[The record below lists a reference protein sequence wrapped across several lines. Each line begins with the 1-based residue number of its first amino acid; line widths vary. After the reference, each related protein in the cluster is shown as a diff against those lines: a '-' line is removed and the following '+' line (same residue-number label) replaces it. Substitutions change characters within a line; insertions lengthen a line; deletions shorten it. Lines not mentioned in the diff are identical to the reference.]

1 MELLLALC
9 LFWLPWIASRDAE
22 ANPETAYLQYPFL
35 VCGYVLSIPFFVAL
49 YQAFILLTYIDRN
62 KAFSEVSV
70 NAFRYIKYCAITIS
84 TLIVLGIIF
93 VVLFIEGDVAGV
105 IGLGLMCTFASSV
118 IASFAA
124 VLQKLLKEAIDK
136 KSENALT
143 V

>member
-1 MELLLALC
+1 MKRKQGSIIFLKLVIFLIGITVLALC

-49 YQAFILLTYIDRN
+49 YQAFKLLTYIDWN

-70 NAFRYIKYCAITIS
+70 NALRYIKYCAIIIS

-93 VVLFIEGDVAGV
+93 VVLFIDGDVASV

-118 IASFAA
+118 IATFAA
-124 VLQKLLKEAIDK
+124 VL
-136 KSENALT
+136 
-143 V
+143 